1 MNGQKIDCQA
11 RIHQHNHGLISD
23 SNFELGS
30 HSSHQL
36 LGLEQQPWNMG
47 IWVQQPTMDQGV
59 PQQKNLEPAKSPS
72 SIMSRFESP
81 TLAFYATERCM
92 GFPSQYDDSQVGN
105 PNPNPPSQF
114 PSGQSYDESYSE
126 DIRNTLQSIVKSQTN
141 SSQSHKS
148 SEISNQIPSSNLP
161 GNKLFLHQQMSQYS
175 TTASVRRPFS
185 LAFKENQEQVVCIF
199 FSRIHFCSCF
209 CAFNFQMLHHSIKIF
224 ILVVVMG

>member
-1 MNGQKIDCQA
+1 
-11 RIHQHNHGLISD
+11 
-23 SNFELGS
+23 
-30 HSSHQL
+30 
-36 LGLEQQPWNMG
+36 
-47 IWVQQPTMDQGV
+47 
-59 PQQKNLEPAKSPS
+59 
-72 SIMSRFESP
+72 MSRFESP

-148 SEISNQIPSSNLP
+148 SQISNQIPSSNFP
-161 GNKLFLHQQMSQYS
+161 SNKLFLHQQMSQDS

-185 LAFKENQEQVVCIF
+185 LAFKNNQEQVVCIF
-199 FSRIHFCSCF
+199 FSRIHFCCCF
-209 CAFNFQMLHHSIKIF
+209 CAFIFQMLHHSIKIF
-224 ILVVVMG
+224 ILIVVMG